1 MNLLTLI
8 KISWRNI
15 WRNKLRSLVVII
27 SIVFGLLGGIIIIAM
42 SYGLNEE
49 RMNNAVD
56 TYLSHI
62 QIHNNLFSEDYNIK
76 HTINNLDI
84 IEKAIN
90 EDERVVSYS
99 KRIVLNGMLSNS
111 NGSYGIQVKGIDPD
125 EEIKVTNTHEK
136 IIEGEYFRSKRDNTI
151 LVGKK
156 LADKLNLKLK
166 SKVVITFQDENY
178 ELTSLL
184 FRVEGIFRSGNSR
197 YDEMNVFVQN
207 KSIIKNLPG
216 FNGYHEMPILLSDID
231 LRGEVKKDLIP
242 LSSDNIVE
250 GWDDISKEL
259 AYANEMLSA
268 VLYIFMMIILSGLS
282 FGVINTMLMAILERR
297 KEIGMLM
304 SIGMNRYKIFM
315 MISFET
321 IFLSL
326 IALPF
331 GLITSFLIV
340 EYYSVVG
347 IDLSIVEAGLENFG
361 VGTRLYFKV
370 PDEEYFYVS
379 LMVFVISIFSSVFP
393 SIRALKINPV
403 EAMKPDPR

>member
-15 WRNKLRSLVVII
+15 WRNKLRSLVVIF

-76 HTINNLDI
+76 HTINNLDA

-90 EDERVVSYS
+90 QDERVVSYS

-125 EEIKVTNTHEK
+125 EEIKVTNTYEK
-136 IIEGEYFRSKRDNTI
+136 IIDGEYFRSKRDNTI

-197 YDEMNVFVQN
+197 YDEMNVFVKN
-207 KSIIKNLPG
+207 KSITKNLPG
-216 FNGYHEMPILLSDID
+216 FNGYHEMPILLSDIE

-242 LSSDNIVE
+242 ISSDNIVE

-331 GLITSFLIV
+331 GLITSYLIV

-347 IDLSIVEAGLENFG
+347 IDLSVVEAGLENFG

-370 PDEEYFYVS
+370 PNEEYFYVS
-379 LMVFVISIFSSVFP
+379 LMVFVISIFSSIFP

-403 EAMKPDPR
+403 EATKTI

>member
-15 WRNKLRSLVVII
+15 WRNKLRSLVVIF

-62 QIHNNLFSEDYNIK
+62 QIHNILFSEDYNIK

-90 EDERVVSYS
+90 DDERVVSYS

-111 NGSYGIQVKGIDPD
+111 NGSYGIQVKGVDP
-125 EEIKVTNTHEK
+125 EEEVKVTNTYEK
-136 IIEGEYFRSKRDNTI
+136 IIDGEYFKSKRDNTI
-151 LVGKK
+151 IVGKK
-156 LADKLNLKLK
+156 LADKLNLNLK

-184 FRVEGIFRSGNSR
+184 YRVEGIFRSGNSR
-197 YDEMNVFVQN
+197 YDEMNVFVKN
-207 KSIIKNLPG
+207 KSITKNLPG
-216 FNGYHEMPILLSDID
+216 FKGYHEMPILLNDID

-242 LSSDNIVE
+242 LSSNNIVE

-282 FGVINTMLMAILERR
+282 FGVVNTMLMAILERR

-331 GLITSFLIV
+331 GLLTSYMIV
-340 EYYSVVG
+340 DYYSVVG
-347 IDLSIVEAGLENFG
+347 IDLSVVEAGLENFG

-370 PDEEYFYVS
+370 PNEEYFNVS
-379 LMVFVISIFSSVFP
+379 LMVFVISIFSSIFP

-403 EAMKPDPR
+403 EATKTI

>member
-76 HTINNLDI
+76 HTINNLDV

-125 EEIKVTNTHEK
+125 EEIKVTNTYEK
-136 IIEGEYFRSKRDNTI
+136 IIDGEYFRSKRDNTI

-207 KSIIKNLPG
+207 KSITKNLSG
-216 FNGYHEMPILLSDID
+216 FNGYHEMPILLSDIE

-331 GLITSFLIV
+331 GLITSYLIV

-347 IDLSIVEAGLENFG
+347 IDLSVVEAGLENFG

-370 PDEEYFYVS
+370 PNEEYFYVS

-403 EAMKPDPR
+403 EATKTI

>member
-1 MNLLTLI
+1 MNLFSLI
-8 KISWRNI
+8 KIAWRNI

-27 SIVFGLLGGIIIIAM
+27 SIIFGLLGGIIMIAM

-62 QIHNNLFSEDYNIK
+62 QIHNNSFSEDYNIK
-76 HTINNLDI
+76 HTIDNLNLIEEALNN
-84 IEKAIN
+84 
-90 EDERVVSYS
+90 DERVISYT

-111 NGSYGIQVKGIDPD
+111 NGSYGIQVKGVDPD
-125 EEIKVTNTHEK
+125 TEIKVTNTYDK
-136 IIEGEYFRSKRDNTI
+136 IIDGEYFKSKRDNTI

-156 LADKLNLKLK
+156 LADRLNLKLK

-184 FRVEGIFRSGNSR
+184 FRVEGVFRSGNSR
-197 YDEMNVFVQN
+197 YDETNVFVKN
-207 KSIIKNLPG
+207 ISIIKNLPR
-216 FNGYHEMPILLSDID
+216 FSGYHEIPILLNDIN

-242 LSSDNIVE
+242 ISTNNIVE

-259 AYANEMLSA
+259 AYANEMLAA

-282 FGVINTMLMAILERR
+282 FGVINTMLMAILERK

-304 SIGMNRYKIFM
+304 SIGMDRYKIFL
-315 MISFET
+315 MISIET
-321 IFLSL
+321 IFLSM

-331 GLITSFLIV
+331 GLILSYVIV

-370 PDEEYFYVS
+370 PNEEYFIVS
-379 LMVFVISIFSSVFP
+379 FMVLIISIVSSIFP

-403 EAMKPDPR
+403 EATKTI

>member
-76 HTINNLDI
+76 HTINNLDV

-125 EEIKVTNTHEK
+125 EEIKVTNTYEK
-136 IIEGEYFRSKRDNTI
+136 IIDGEYFRSKRDNTI

-184 FRVEGIFRSGNSR
+184 YRVEGIFRSGNSR
-197 YDEMNVFVQN
+197 YDEMNVFVKN
-207 KSIIKNLPG
+207 KSITKNLPG
-216 FNGYHEMPILLSDID
+216 FNGYHEMPILLSDIE

-242 LSSDNIVE
+242 ISSDNIVE

-331 GLITSFLIV
+331 GLITSYLIV

-347 IDLSIVEAGLENFG
+347 IDLSVVEAGLENFG

-370 PDEEYFYVS
+370 PNEEYFFVS
-379 LMVFVISIFSSVFP
+379 LMVFVISIFSSIFP

-403 EAMKPDPR
+403 EATKTI

>member
-1 MNLLTLI
+1 MNLFSLI
-8 KISWRNI
+8 KIAWRNI

-27 SIVFGLLGGIIIIAM
+27 SIIFGLLGGIIMIAM

-62 QIHNNLFSEDYNIK
+62 QIHNNSFSEDYNIK
-76 HTINNLDI
+76 HTIDNLNLIEEALNN
-84 IEKAIN
+84 
-90 EDERVVSYS
+90 DERVISYT

-111 NGSYGIQVKGIDPD
+111 NGSYGIQVKGVYPD
-125 EEIKVTNTHEK
+125 TEIKVTNTYDK
-136 IIEGEYFRSKRDNTI
+136 IIDGEYFKSKRDNTI

-156 LADKLNLKLK
+156 LADRLNLKLK

-197 YDEMNVFVQN
+197 YDETNVFVKN
-207 KSIIKNLPG
+207 ISIIKNLPR
-216 FNGYHEMPILLSDID
+216 FSGYHEIPILLNDIN

-242 LSSDNIVE
+242 ISTNNIVE

-259 AYANEMLSA
+259 AYANEMLAA

-282 FGVINTMLMAILERR
+282 FGVINTMLMAILERK

-304 SIGMNRYKIFM
+304 SIGMDRYKIFL
-315 MISFET
+315 MISMET
-321 IFLSL
+321 IFLSM

-331 GLITSFLIV
+331 GLILSYVIV

-370 PDEEYFYVS
+370 PNEEYFIVS
-379 LMVFVISIFSSVFP
+379 FMVLIISIVSSIFP

-403 EAMKPDPR
+403 EATKTI

>member
-76 HTINNLDI
+76 HTINNLDV

-90 EDERVVSYS
+90 EDDRVVSYS

-125 EEIKVTNTHEK
+125 EEIKVTNTYEK
-136 IIEGEYFRSKRDNTI
+136 IIDGEYFKSKRDNTI

-184 FRVEGIFRSGNSR
+184 YRVEGIFRSGNSR
-197 YDEMNVFVQN
+197 YDEINVFVKN
-207 KSIIKNLPG
+207 KSITKNLPG
-216 FNGYHEMPILLSDID
+216 FNGYHEMPILLSDIE

-242 LSSDNIVE
+242 MSSDNIVE

-331 GLITSFLIV
+331 GLITSYLIV

-347 IDLSIVEAGLENFG
+347 IDLSVVEAGLENFG

-370 PDEEYFYVS
+370 PNEEYFYVS
-379 LMVFVISIFSSVFP
+379 LMVFVISIFSSIFP

-403 EAMKPDPR
+403 EATKTI

>member
-62 QIHNNLFSEDYNIK
+62 QIHNNLFSEDFNIK

-84 IEKAIN
+84 IEKVIN
-90 EDERVVSYS
+90 EDKRVVSYS

-136 IIEGEYFRSKRDNTI
+136 IIEGKYFRSKRDNTI

-216 FNGYHEMPILLSDID
+216 FNGYHEIPILLSDID

-403 EAMKPDPR
+403 EATKTI

>member
-15 WRNKLRSLVVII
+15 WRNKLRSLVVIF
-27 SIVFGLLGGIIIIAM
+27 SIVFGLLGGIIIIGM

-62 QIHNNLFSEDYNIK
+62 QIHNILFSEDYNIK

-90 EDERVVSYS
+90 DDERVVSYS

-111 NGSYGIQVKGIDPD
+111 NGSYGIQVKGVDP
-125 EEIKVTNTHEK
+125 EEEVKVTNTYEK
-136 IIEGEYFRSKRDNTI
+136 IIDGEYFKSKRDNTI
-151 LVGKK
+151 IVGKK
-156 LADKLNLKLK
+156 LADKLNLNLK

-184 FRVEGIFRSGNSR
+184 YRVEGIFRSGNSR
-197 YDEMNVFVQN
+197 YDEMNVFVKN
-207 KSIIKNLPG
+207 KSITKNLPG
-216 FNGYHEMPILLSDID
+216 FKGYHEMPILLNDID

-242 LSSDNIVE
+242 LSSNNIVE

-282 FGVINTMLMAILERR
+282 FGVVNTMLMAILERR

-331 GLITSFLIV
+331 GLLTSYMIV
-340 EYYSVVG
+340 DYYSVVG
-347 IDLSIVEAGLENFG
+347 IDLSVVEAGLENFG

-370 PDEEYFYVS
+370 PNEEYFNVS
-379 LMVFVISIFSSVFP
+379 LMVFVISIFSSIFP

-403 EAMKPDPR
+403 EATKTI

>member
-15 WRNKLRSLVVII
+15 WRNKLRSLVVIF

-76 HTINNLDI
+76 HTINNLDA

-90 EDERVVSYS
+90 KDERVVSYS

-111 NGSYGIQVKGIDPD
+111 NGSYGIQVKGIDAD
-125 EEIKVTNTHEK
+125 EEIKVTNTYEK
-136 IIEGEYFRSKRDNTI
+136 IIDGEYFRSKRDNTI

-184 FRVEGIFRSGNSR
+184 YRVEGIFRSGNSR
-197 YDEMNVFVQN
+197 YDEMNVFVKN
-207 KSIIKNLPG
+207 KSITKNLPG
-216 FNGYHEMPILLSDID
+216 FNGYHEMPILLSDIE

-242 LSSDNIVE
+242 ISSDNIVE

-331 GLITSFLIV
+331 GLITSYLIV

-347 IDLSIVEAGLENFG
+347 IDLSVVEAGLENFG

-370 PDEEYFYVS
+370 PNEEYFYVS
-379 LMVFVISIFSSVFP
+379 LMVFVISIFSSIFP

-403 EAMKPDPR
+403 EATKTI

>member
-15 WRNKLRSLVVII
+15 WRNKLRSLVVIT

-76 HTINNLDI
+76 HTINNLDV

-125 EEIKVTNTHEK
+125 EEVKVTNTHEK

-216 FNGYHEMPILLSDID
+216 FNGYHEMPILLSDIE

-331 GLITSFLIV
+331 GLITSYLIV

-347 IDLSIVEAGLENFG
+347 IDLSVVEAGLENFG

-370 PDEEYFYVS
+370 PNEEYFYVS
-379 LMVFVISIFSSVFP
+379 LMVFVISIFSSIFP

-403 EAMKPDPR
+403 EATKTI

>member
-15 WRNKLRSLVVII
+15 WRNKLRSLVVIF

-76 HTINNLDI
+76 HTINNLDV

-125 EEIKVTNTHEK
+125 EEIKVTNTYEK
-136 IIEGEYFRSKRDNTI
+136 IIDGEYFRSKRDNTI

-184 FRVEGIFRSGNSR
+184 YRVEGIFRSGNSR
-197 YDEMNVFVQN
+197 YDEMNVFVKN
-207 KSIIKNLPG
+207 KSITKNLPG
-216 FNGYHEMPILLSDID
+216 FNGYHEMPILLSDIE
-231 LRGEVKKDLIP
+231 LRGKVKKDLIP
-242 LSSDNIVE
+242 ISSDNIVE

-331 GLITSFLIV
+331 GLITSYIIV

-347 IDLSIVEAGLENFG
+347 IDLSVVEAGLENFG

-370 PDEEYFYVS
+370 PNEEYFYVS
-379 LMVFVISIFSSVFP
+379 LMVFFISIFSSIFP

-403 EAMKPDPR
+403 EATKTI

>member
-1 MNLLTLI
+1 MNLFTLI
-8 KISWRNI
+8 KISWRNV

-27 SIVFGLLGGIIIIAM
+27 SMVFGLLGGIIIIAM
-42 SYGLNEE
+42 SFGLNEE

-62 QIHNNLFSEDYNIK
+62 QIHNKLFSEDYNIK
-76 HTINNLDI
+76 YTIDNLDL
-84 IEKAIN
+84 IEESVN
-90 EDERVVSYS
+90 SDERVVAYS

-111 NGSYGIQVKGIDPD
+111 NGSYGIQVKGVDP
-125 EEIKVTNTHEK
+125 EIEVNVTNTFEK
-136 IIEGEYFRSKRDNTI
+136 LTDGEYFNSKRDNTI

-156 LADKLNLKLK
+156 LADRLNLKLK

-184 FRVEGIFRSGNSR
+184 YRVEGIFRSGNSR
-197 YDEMNVFVQN
+197 YDETNVFVKN
-207 KSIIKNLPG
+207 ESIRKNLPELK
-216 FNGYHEMPILLSDID
+216 GYHELPILLSDID
-231 LRGEVKKDLIP
+231 LRGEVKTDLAL
-242 LSSDNIVE
+242 LSDDNIVE

-259 AYANEMLSA
+259 AYANEMLAA

-282 FGVINTMLMAILERR
+282 FGVINTMLMAILERK

-304 SIGMNRYKIFM
+304 SIGMNRYKIFL

-331 GLITSFLIV
+331 GLLTSFLIV

-370 PDEEYFYVS
+370 PNEEYFYVS
-379 LMVFVISIFSSVFP
+379 LMVFVISIFSSIFP

-403 EAMKPDPR
+403 DATKSI

>member
-1 MNLLTLI
+1 MNLFSLI
-8 KISWRNI
+8 MISWRNI

-27 SIVFGLLGGIIIIAM
+27 SIIFGLLGGIIMIAM

-62 QIHNNLFSEDYNIK
+62 QIHNNSFSEDYNIK
-76 HTINNLDI
+76 HTIDNLNLIEEALNN
-84 IEKAIN
+84 
-90 EDERVVSYS
+90 DERVISYT

-111 NGSYGIQVKGIDPD
+111 NGSYGIQVKGVDPD
-125 EEIKVTNTHEK
+125 TEIKVTNTYDK
-136 IIEGEYFRSKRDNTI
+136 IIDGEYFKSKRDNTI

-156 LADKLNLKLK
+156 LADRLNLKLK

-184 FRVEGIFRSGNSR
+184 FRVEGVFRSGNSR
-197 YDEMNVFVQN
+197 YDETNVFVKN
-207 KSIIKNLPG
+207 ISIIKNLPR
-216 FNGYHEMPILLSDID
+216 FSGYHEIPILLNDIN
-231 LRGEVKKDLIP
+231 LRGEVKEDLIP
-242 LSSDNIVE
+242 ISTNNIVE

-259 AYANEMLSA
+259 AYANEMLAA

-282 FGVINTMLMAILERR
+282 FGVINTMLMAILERK

-304 SIGMNRYKIFM
+304 SIGMDRYKIFL
-315 MISFET
+315 MISIET
-321 IFLSL
+321 IFLSM

-331 GLITSFLIV
+331 GLILSYVIV

-370 PDEEYFYVS
+370 PNEEYFIVS
-379 LMVFVISIFSSVFP
+379 FMVLIISIVSSIFP

-403 EAMKPDPR
+403 EATKTI

>member
-76 HTINNLDI
+76 HTINNLDV

-125 EEIKVTNTHEK
+125 EEIKVTNTYEK
-136 IIEGEYFRSKRDNTI
+136 IIDGEYFRSKRDNTI

-184 FRVEGIFRSGNSR
+184 YRVEGIFRSGNSR
-197 YDEMNVFVQN
+197 YDEMNVFVKN
-207 KSIIKNLPG
+207 KSITKNLPG
-216 FNGYHEMPILLSDID
+216 FNGYHELPILLSDIE

-242 LSSDNIVE
+242 ISSDNIVE

-331 GLITSFLIV
+331 GLITSYLIV

-347 IDLSIVEAGLENFG
+347 IDLSVVEAGLENFG

-370 PDEEYFYVS
+370 PNEEYFYVS
-379 LMVFVISIFSSVFP
+379 LMVFVISIFSSIFP

-403 EAMKPDPR
+403 EATKTI

>member
-15 WRNKLRSLVVII
+15 WRNKLRSLVVIF

-62 QIHNNLFSEDYNIK
+62 QIHNILFSEDYNIK

-111 NGSYGIQVKGIDPD
+111 NGSYGIQVKGIDP
-125 EEIKVTNTHEK
+125 EEEVKVTNTYEK
-136 IIEGEYFRSKRDNTI
+136 IIDGEYFKSKRDNTI

-156 LADKLNLKLK
+156 LADKLNLNLK

-184 FRVEGIFRSGNSR
+184 YRVEGIFRSGNSR
-197 YDEMNVFVQN
+197 YDEMNVFVKN

-216 FNGYHEMPILLSDID
+216 FKGYHEIPILLNDID

-242 LSSDNIVE
+242 LSSENIVE

-282 FGVINTMLMAILERR
+282 FGVVNTMLMAILERR

-331 GLITSFLIV
+331 GLLTSYMIV
-340 EYYSVVG
+340 DYYSVVG
-347 IDLSIVEAGLENFG
+347 IDLSVVEAGLENFG

-370 PDEEYFYVS
+370 PNEEYFNVS

-403 EAMKPDPR
+403 EATKTI